1 MSENSTNED
10 NSEDEEDNLPTDTP
24 SLMLEIS
31 EALDGMSRTE
41 MAVFSMDDSDSDS
54 ESTVEY
60 TTPETVKP
68 IEDGINDDK
77 LTKIDVDDSDC
88 DSVSTIEYTAPEPSK
103 PTEDRTEDDEITEI
117 NGDDSDSDSDNK
129 IEYIAPVSN
138 KPMEDM
144 TDDVKLSKI
153 DMTKREPIEM
163 NGEAR
168 MNNQTE
174 STESTEQ
181 NNLEDTVYK
190 EISRGRSRKRSPRT
204 KNKRSVTQ
212 RQENTASP
220 PLRKNATAKRNGQI
234 LTMLSLKML
243 LRIKPPRKPCIRRLS
258 PTLD

>member
-1 MSENSTNED
+1 
-10 NSEDEEDNLPTDTP
+10 
-24 SLMLEIS
+24 
-31 EALDGMSRTE
+31 MSRSE
-41 MAVFSMDDSDSDS
+41 MAVFSVDDSDSDS
-54 ESTVEY
+54 ESPVDY

-77 LTKIDVDDSDC
+77 LTEIDEDDSDC

-103 PTEDRTEDDEITEI
+103 PTEDKTEDDEITEI

-138 KPMEDM
+138 KPMEDI

-153 DMTKREPIEM
+153 DMTKGEPIEM
-163 NGEAR
+163 NREAR

-181 NNLEDTVYK
+181 DNLEDTVDK
-190 EISRGRSRKRSPRT
+190 EISRG
-204 KNKRSVTQ
+204 SVTR

-220 PLRKNATAKRNGQI
+220 PLTLTSMGSKNN
-234 LTMLSLKML
+234 
-243 LRIKPPRKPCIRRLS
+243 
-258 PTLD
+258 